1 MSTFKNVKHFRIV
14 FWGNPLTEDKSLV
27 SLCKT
32 NVSLSSLKLF
42 VYESGQHFSLRNSPF
57 VCLNHLERLYLL
69 GSHIHIE
76 DFAFQGLHHLQEL
89 FLQTPGWNSSGM
101 TPELLISQSAFKGLS
116 GLQSLIVTAPL
127 YVLKPEVFVDIS
139 NVKMLDFTACKIQVI
154 EDFAFKNL
162 SEVRHMD
169 LRMNKISKL
178 TKNTFFGLQTL
189 ESLMLEHNPLM
200 HLEAECF
207 AHLPSLRIL
216 HLGNLK
222 LPNTEPF
229 GMQVLNLSLIF
240 GGFPRNLSELT
251 ITSAVRPMTL
261 VIADDSTPDVDLSLT
276 LSGQK
281 IVLWGCSR
289 PFLQSVTK
297 LYVVTDLFICAP
309 QHTVA
314 LCHFTSVVSLDFSQ
328 VHSSTIQSLS
338 CLNRLVNLKSLDI
351 ERVNFINDPGVSH
364 MFHNLTQLQIF
375 TLSQCWL
382 DSLEG
387 ELSLD
392 LTSLEYFFID
402 SIETE
407 VSFTTGF
414 FEHLTSLKSAIVSE
428 VKLRCT
434 CDNMWFLHWARN
446 KQQTEVFMSNP
457 LDNPLQCLSGGG
469 LQDLDSYG
477 QAHCW
482 MWGLDVG
489 FVLFVSTLCFLLL
502 FMTVVLLHQLAKDY
516 LQAFYHIAH
525 GWLNEALRH
534 HQNTRGRYLHDAF
547 VSYSGR
553 DERWVMEELLPNLER
568 RGPPFLK
575 LCLHSRDFQLGKDI
589 VENITDS
596 LYRSRRTLC
605 LVSRHYLRSNWCS
618 LEMRLGTYRLQV
630 EHRDVLILV
639 FLEKIPSNL
648 LSAHH
653 RLARLVKTR
662 TYIEWPQ
669 DPAQQEAFWERLWK
683 KLLPDRVQ

>member
-1 MSTFKNVKHFRIV
+1 
-14 FWGNPLTEDKSLV
+14 
-27 SLCKT
+27 
-32 NVSLSSLKLF
+32 
-42 VYESGQHFSLRNSPF
+42 
-57 VCLNHLERLYLL
+57 
-69 GSHIHIE
+69 
-76 DFAFQGLHHLQEL
+76 
-89 FLQTPGWNSSGM
+89 
-101 TPELLISQSAFKGLS
+101 
-116 GLQSLIVTAPL
+116 
-127 YVLKPEVFVDIS
+127 
-139 NVKMLDFTACKIQVI
+139 
-154 EDFAFKNL
+154 
-162 SEVRHMD
+162 
-169 LRMNKISKL
+169 MNKISKL

-281 IVLWGCSR
+281 IVLWGCRR

-309 QHTVA
+309 HQTVA
-314 LCHFTSVVSLDFSQ
+314 FCHFTSVVSLDFSQ

-338 CLNRLVNLKSLDI
+338 CLNRLVNLKHLDI
-351 ERVNFINDPGVSH
+351 HHVNFINDPGVSH
-364 MFHNLTQLQIF
+364 MFYNLTHLESLS
-375 TLSQCWL
+375 LSQCWL

-387 ELSLD
+387 ELRLD
-392 LTSLEYFFID
+392 LTSLKYFFVYDIQ
-402 SIETE
+402 TE

-414 FEHLTSLKSAIVSE
+414 FEHLTSLKSAIVYD

-457 LDNPLQCLSGGG
+457 LDNPVQCLSGGG

-534 HQNTRGRYLHDAF
+534 HQNTRGRYYQYDVF
-547 VSYSGR
+547 VSHADK